1 MLSIILQ
8 TERLLLRPPVA
19 ADISRIV
26 PLISDFEVSKNL
38 ARVPHPY
45 SENDGCAWVV
55 RTAGERTRGESFPF
69 IVMEKTQDKL
79 IGICGVQPQLDF
91 MLGYWF
97 GKLYWDRGYATE
109 AARRVAKF
117 AFDELST
124 NRLTASWMDDN
135 PASGHVLEKIGCKPD
150 GTEEQD
156 CLSRGSTVFC
166 HKVVL
171 TRADFMRSG

>member
-19 ADISRIV
+19 ADISRFV
-26 PLISDFEVSKNL
+26 PFLNDFDVTKNL
-38 ARVPHPY
+38 SRVPYPY
-45 SENDGCAWVV
+45 SEDDGCAWVV
-55 RTAGERTRGESFPF
+55 RTAGERVRGEAFPF
-69 IVMEKTQDKL
+69 IVMEKTEGRL

-97 GKLYWDRGYATE
+97 GKPYWGRGYATE
-109 AARRVAKF
+109 AVRRVTKF
-117 AFDELST
+117 AFDELGT
-124 NRLTASWMDDN
+124 NRLTASWIDDN
-135 PASGHVLEKIGCKPD
+135 PASGRVLEKIGCKPD
-150 GTEEQD
+150 GAEEQD

-171 TRADFMRSG
+171 TREDFERLG

>member
-19 ADISRIV
+19 ADISRFV
-26 PLISDFEVSKNL
+26 PFLNDFDVTKNL
-38 ARVPHPY
+38 SRLPHPY
-45 SENDGCAWVV
+45 SEDDGCAWVV
-55 RTAGERTRGESFPF
+55 RTAGERVRGEAFPF
-69 IVMEKTQDKL
+69 IVMEKTEGRL

-97 GKLYWDRGYATE
+97 GKPYWGRGYATE
-109 AARRVAKF
+109 AVRRVTKF
-117 AFDELST
+117 AFDELGT
-124 NRLTASWMDDN
+124 NRLTASWIDDN
-135 PASGHVLEKIGCKPD
+135 PASGRVLEKIGCKPD

-171 TRADFMRSG
+171 TREDFERLG

>member
-19 ADISRIV
+19 ADISRFV
-26 PLISDFEVSKNL
+26 PFLNDFDVTKNL
-38 ARVPHPY
+38 SRLPHPY
-45 SENDGCAWVV
+45 SEDDGCAWVV
-55 RTAGERTRGESFPF
+55 RTAGERVRGEAFPF
-69 IVMEKTQDKL
+69 IVMEKTEGRL

-97 GKLYWDRGYATE
+97 GKPYWGRGYATE
-109 AARRVAKF
+109 AVRRVTKF
-117 AFDELST
+117 AFDELGT
-124 NRLTASWMDDN
+124 NRLTASWIDDN
-135 PASGHVLEKIGCKPD
+135 PASGRVLEKIGCKPD
-150 GTEEQD
+150 GAEEQD

-171 TRADFMRSG
+171 TREDFERLG